1 MQRETGVVYGYTE
14 NSSKSSQRNP
24 KRTEAGA
31 GATSRN
37 STSVPVV
44 VVYKYSPISH
54 VPKSRDYARRK
65 NKSDKM
71 TENFRKSAA
80 SSER

>member
-54 VPKSRDYARRK
+54 VPKSRDYARRLPRQNTQISQK
-65 NKSDKM
+65 GDNS
-71 TENFRKSAA
+71 R
-80 SSER
+80 